1 MNNVAI
7 IGAGPA
13 GAMAAHWAG
22 KKNKVT
28 IFDKNEK
35 LGKKLF
41 LTGKGRCNLTN
52 NRDISEYFNY
62 IVRNKNFLFSALYS
76 FSNLETIN
84 FFENQ
89 GVVTKVERGDRV
101 FPKSD
106 KSSDVIK
113 ALRKSLD
120 NPNIKISLN
129 EEVKNIYRENEEFI
143 ILTNK
148 GNYKFSKI
156 IIATGGLSYSS
167 TGSTGDGYFF
177 AKKMGHKVIDLKPA
191 LIPILLKGEKYKG
204 LQGLTLK
211 NIMLKCLADKKVYE
225 EFGELLFTHDGI
237 SGPTALTMSSYIN
250 RSNKINLFLDLKPAL
265 SREHLDK
272 RILSDF
278 QKYNNKNLGNAL
290 KDLLPKSII
299 PLVINCANLD
309 ETQVVNQITKEERQS
324 LLENMKNLPLVYN
337 GLMDI
342 NAAIITSGG
351 IDVKDLNPSTM
362 ESKIVKGLY
371 FCGEVIDVDALTG
384 GYNLQIAFSTGYLAG
399 TNV

>member
-1 MNNVAI
+1 MNNIAI

-13 GAMAAHWAG
+13 GVMAAHWAG
-22 KKNKVT
+22 KNNKVT

-62 IVRNKNFLFSALYS
+62 VVRNKNFLYSALYS

-89 GVVTKVERGDRV
+89 GLSTKVERGDRV

-129 EEVKNIYRENEEFI
+129 EEVKNIYKENEEFI

-148 GNYKFSKI
+148 GNYKFSKV

-177 AKKMGHKVIDLKPA
+177 AKKMGHKVVDLKPG
-191 LIPILLKGEKYKG
+191 LIPILLRGDKYKG

-211 NIMLKCLADKKVYE
+211 NIMLKCLTDRKVYE

-250 RSNKINLFLDLKPAL
+250 RFNKINLFLDLKPAL
-265 SREHLDK
+265 SKDQLDK
-272 RILSDF
+272 RIISDF
-278 QKYNNKNLGNAL
+278 QKHNNKNLGNAL

-299 PLVINCANLD
+299 PLVITCANL
-309 ETQVVNQITKEERQS
+309 EENQVVNQITREERQS
-324 LLENMKNLPLVYN
+324 LIENMKNLPLDYD

>member
-1 MNNVAI
+1 MNNIAI

-13 GAMAAHWAG
+13 GVMAAHWAG
-22 KKNKVT
+22 KNNKVT

-62 IVRNKNFLFSALYS
+62 VVRNKNFLYSALYS

-89 GVVTKVERGDRV
+89 GLSTKVERGDRV

-129 EEVKNIYRENEEFI
+129 EEVKNIYKENEEFI

-148 GNYKFSKI
+148 GNYKFSKVV
-156 IIATGGLSYSS
+156 IATGGLSYSS

-177 AKKMGHKVIDLKPA
+177 AKKMGHKVVDLKPG
-191 LIPILLKGEKYKG
+191 LIPILLRGDKYKG

-211 NIMLKCLADKKVYE
+211 NIMLKCLTDRKVYE

-237 SGPTALTMSSYIN
+237 SGPTTLTMSSYIN
-250 RSNKINLFLDLKPAL
+250 RFNKINLFLDLKPAL
-265 SREHLDK
+265 SKDQLDK
-272 RILSDF
+272 RIISDF
-278 QKYNNKNLGNAL
+278 QKHNNKNLGNAL
-290 KDLLPKSII
+290 KDLIPKSII
-299 PLVINCANLD
+299 PLVITCANL
-309 ETQVVNQITKEERQS
+309 EENQVVNQITREERQS
-324 LLENMKNLPLVYN
+324 LIENMKNLPLDYE